1 MNLTQASIELRGAAR
16 IVPTALSLA
25 LIGGACTSALAFRQ
39 QVAVPQAQTTTTQP
53 AAVVIGVP
61 RTATGQPEQSFK
73 VDIADASGPN
83 PVIKVLTPPF
93 VDAAQ
98 PQSGPG
104 LHVSGNVIAGNRITF
119 VAPVYP
125 PDAKAAKLS
134 GTVVLHAVIGKD
146 GTIRELTVLSGPNQF
161 RESALSAVKQWTYR
175 PYLLNG
181 NPVEVD
187 TNITVNYALDPSPAP
202 EPSPEPNS
210 SASNSQSSAMPNQ
223 VMHIGGDVKPP

>member
-98 PQSGPG
+98 PNPDPACTSPVTSLPAIASPCRPG
-104 LHVSGNVIAGNRITF
+104 LSPRCQ
-119 VAPVYP
+119 
-125 PDAKAAKLS
+125 AAKLS

-161 RESALSAVKQWTYR
+161 ANPPSLPSS
-175 PYLLNG
+175 NG
-181 NPVEVD
+181 P
-187 TNITVNYALDPSPAP
+187 TGPI
-202 EPSPEPNS
+202 S
-210 SASNSQSSAMPNQ
+210 STETRS
-223 VMHIGGDVKPP
+223 K